1 MSRNRFSCL
10 SAAILIACGIIIT
23 GCGGRDNVD
32 SGFSA
37 YVEAFTGGIV
47 SGNADVI
54 VELTA
59 PVTGISGTE
68 EEISDRLTSLFSFSP
83 ALKGRARLATP
94 ERIAFTPAPGSLK
107 PGKTYNCD
115 FKLSQV
121 AVTDKEHSMFKFS
134 FRAASKQASLSTGNI
149 IIRSSD
155 ASKASVSGVL
165 TFSEAIEA
173 ENPASLIEVKYDG
186 ES

>member
-1 MSRNRFSCL
+1 MKGSRFSRL
-10 SAAILIACGIIIT
+10 SATIIVICGIIAT

-83 ALKGRARLATP
+83 ALKGRARLVTP

-107 PGKTYNCD
+107 PGKTDDCD
-115 FKLSQV
+115 FRLSRL
-121 AVTDKEHSMFKFS
+121 A
-134 FRAASKQASLSTGNI
+134 
-149 IIRSSD
+149 SSD
-155 ASKASVSGVL
+155 
-165 TFSEAIEA
+165 
-173 ENPASLIEVKYDG
+173 
-186 ES
+186 

>member
-1 MSRNRFSCL
+1 MGYICGKQTVLGMSRNRFSCL

-107 PGKTYNCD
+107 PGKTYSCD

-121 AVTDKEHSMFKFS
+121 AVTDK
-134 FRAASKQASLSTGNI
+134 
-149 IIRSSD
+149 
-155 ASKASVSGVL
+155 
-165 TFSEAIEA
+165 
-173 ENPASLIEVKYDG
+173 
-186 ES
+186 